1 MTTRTTPGAIAAK
14 LEIRPNGDIYRG
26 DVLIISKHYGYD
38 TRDAETVKAMVEAYN
53 KEAKS

>member
-1 MTTRTTPGAIAAK
+1 MT
-14 LEIRPNGDIYRG
+14 LDIRPNGDIYRG